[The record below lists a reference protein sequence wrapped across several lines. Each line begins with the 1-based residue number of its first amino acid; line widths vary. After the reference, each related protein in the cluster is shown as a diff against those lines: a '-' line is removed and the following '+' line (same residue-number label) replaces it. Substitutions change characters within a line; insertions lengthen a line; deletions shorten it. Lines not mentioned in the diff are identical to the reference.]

1 MRRLVAVLTVLFMP
15 WSVSATSA
23 QEKYPSKPIKLIVP
37 LGPGT
42 VNDVVAR
49 TVGEALSRD
58 VKTEIAVEYRAG
70 AGGVVG
76 SDFVAKSS
84 PDGYTLGVLNSSAL
98 TNSPAMMDKP
108 PYDPLRDFTPLANV
122 GANPALVAIN
132 AASPWKTLEEFVT
145 HARKNPGKVSC
156 GTSGVGTSGHFNL
169 EVLKGAAGVQINH
182 VPYKGGSPQNITA
195 LLGGH
200 IDCASQ
206 IWPAV
211 AGHVKGGKLR
221 VLAVTSPVKEFPQLP
236 TFAQSGFPQVT
247 LEVSFGFYGP
257 ANLSK
262 EVEAKLASA
271 LERAIKNPETSARL
285 DKAGFPV
292 AYEGPKVLS
301 QRIARELALSR
312 EVARKAGIRAE

>member
-1 MRRLVAVLTVLFMP
+1 MKTLITVLTLLLLP
-15 WSVSATSA
+15 WGLSETSA

-58 VKTEIAVEYRAG
+58 LKTEITVEYRAG

-76 SDFVAKSS
+76 SDFLAKSS
-84 PDGYTLGVLNSSAL
+84 PDGHTLGVLNSSAL

-108 PYDPLRDFTPLANV
+108 PYDPLRDFTPIANV
-122 GANPALVAIN
+122 GAIPALLAIN
-132 AASPWKTLEEFVT
+132 AASPWKTLEEFLT
-145 HARKNPGKVSC
+145 HARKNPGKVNC

-169 EVLKGAAGVQINH
+169 ELLKGAAGVQINH

-206 IWPAV
+206 VWSAV
-211 AGHVKGGKLR
+211 AGQVKGGKLR
-221 VLAVTSPVKEFPQLP
+221 VLAVTSQVREFPQLP

-247 LEVSFGFYGP
+247 LEVSFSFFGP
-257 ANLSK
+257 ANLPK
-262 EVEAKLASA
+262 EVAAKLVSA
-271 LERAIKNPETSARL
+271 FEKAIKDPETSAKL
-285 DKAGFPV
+285 EKAGFPV
-292 AYEGPKVLS
+292 AYEGPKELS
-301 QRIARELALSR
+301 ERIARELNVSR
-312 EVARKAGIRAE
+312 EVARKAGIRPE

>member
-1 MRRLVAVLTVLFMP
+1 MKTLAAIFSLLLLP
-15 WSVSATSA
+15 WGLPGTWA
-23 QEKYPSKPIKLIVP
+23 QERYPSKPIKLIVP

-49 TVGEALSRD
+49 TVGELLSRD
-58 VKTEIAVEYRAG
+58 LKTEISVEYKAG
-70 AGGVVG
+70 AGGGVG

-84 PDGYTLGVLNSSAL
+84 PDGYTVGVLNSSAL
-98 TNSPAMMDKP
+98 TNSPAMMAKP

-132 AASPWKTLEEFVT
+132 AASPWKTLDDFLT

-169 EVLKGAAGVQINH
+169 ELLKGAAGVQINH

-221 VLAVTSPVKEFPQLP
+221 VLAVTSQVKEFPQLP

-262 EVEAKLASA
+262 DVTEKLVPAF
-271 LERAIKNPETSARL
+271 EKAINDPETSAKL
-285 DKAGFPV
+285 EKAGFPV

-301 QRIARELALSR
+301 DRIARELTLSR
-312 EVARKAGIRAE
+312 EVAQKAGIRPE